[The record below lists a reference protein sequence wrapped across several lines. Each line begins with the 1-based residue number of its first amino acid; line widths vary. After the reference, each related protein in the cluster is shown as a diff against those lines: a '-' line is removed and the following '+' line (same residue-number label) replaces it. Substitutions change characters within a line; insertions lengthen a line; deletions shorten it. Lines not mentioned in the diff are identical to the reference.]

1 MAEYLPVGSVVLLEG
16 GKKKTI
22 IMGILQMDAEN
33 PERVYDYLGVP
44 YPEGYL
50 GQGSSYLFDHS
61 DIAQLVYCGY
71 NDAERQG
78 FMQSIDA
85 LCQSVK
91 AAINEKDG
99 EGTIPLPNNRHFV
112 SISLHFF
119 CISFL
124 FYFPFYSLCF

>member
-22 IMGILQMDAEN
+22 IMGILQMDAET

-91 AAINEKDG
+91 TAINEKDG
-99 EGTIPLPNNRHFV
+99 KGSIPLPKDMDLSKLNLEDVPAEDQNPQV
-112 SISLHFF
+112 E
-119 CISFL
+119 
-124 FYFPFYSLCF
+124 

>member
-22 IMGILQMDAEN
+22 IMGILQMDAET

-91 AAINEKDG
+91 TAINEKDG
-99 EGTIPLPNNRHFV
+99 KGSIPLPKDMDQIGRAHV
-112 SISLHFF
+112 
-119 CISFL
+119 
-124 FYFPFYSLCF
+124 

>member
-22 IMGILQMDAEN
+22 IMGILQMDAET

-50 GQGSSYLFDHS
+50 GQGASYLFDHS

-91 AAINEKDG
+91 TAINEKDG
-99 EGTIPLPNNRHFV
+99 KGSIPLPKDMDLSKLNLEDVPEEDQNPQV
-112 SISLHFF
+112 E
-119 CISFL
+119 
-124 FYFPFYSLCF
+124 

>member
-22 IMGILQMDAEN
+22 IMGILQMDAET

-91 AAINEKDG
+91 TAINEKDG
-99 EGTIPLPNNRHFV
+99 KGSIPLPKDMDLSKLNLEEVPEEDQNPQV
-112 SISLHFF
+112 E
-119 CISFL
+119 
-124 FYFPFYSLCF
+124 

>member
-22 IMGILQMDAEN
+22 IMGILQMDAET

-61 DIAQLVYCGY
+61 DIAQLGFFGY

-91 AAINEKDG
+91 TAINEKDG
-99 EGTIPLPNNRHFV
+99 KGSIPLPKDMDLSKLNLEDVPEEDQNPQV
-112 SISLHFF
+112 E
-119 CISFL
+119 
-124 FYFPFYSLCF
+124 

>member
-22 IMGILQMDAEN
+22 IMGIPQMDAET

-91 AAINEKDG
+91 TAINEKDG
-99 EGTIPLPNNRHFV
+99 KGSIPLPKDMDLSKLNLEDVPEEDQNPQV
-112 SISLHFF
+112 E
-119 CISFL
+119 
-124 FYFPFYSLCF
+124 

>member
-22 IMGILQMDAEN
+22 IMGILQMDAET

-91 AAINEKDG
+91 TAINEKDG
-99 EGTIPLPNNRHFV
+99 KGSIPLPKDMDLSKLN
-112 SISLHFF
+112 LGD
-119 CISFL
+119 L
-124 FYFPFYSLCF
+124 PEPDEDQGPQEG

>member
-91 AAINEKDG
+91 TAINEKDG
-99 EGTIPLPNNRHFV
+99 KGSIPLPKDMDLSKLNLEDVPEEDQNPQV
-112 SISLHFF
+112 E
-119 CISFL
+119 
-124 FYFPFYSLCF
+124 

>member
-22 IMGILQMDAEN
+22 IMGILQMDAET

-50 GQGSSYLFDHS
+50 GQGSSYLFAHS

-71 NDAERQG
+71 NDAARQG

-91 AAINEKDG
+91 TAINEKDG
-99 EGTIPLPNNRHFV
+99 KGSIPLPKDMDLSKLNLEDVPEEDQNPQV
-112 SISLHFF
+112 E
-119 CISFL
+119 
-124 FYFPFYSLCF
+124 

>member
-1 MAEYLPVGSVVLLEG
+1 MAEYLPVVSVVLLEG

-22 IMGILQMDAEN
+22 IMGILQMDAET

-91 AAINEKDG
+91 TAINEKDG
-99 EGTIPLPNNRHFV
+99 KGSIPLPKDMDLSKLNLEDVPEEDQNPQV
-112 SISLHFF
+112 E
-119 CISFL
+119 
-124 FYFPFYSLCF
+124 

>member
-91 AAINEKDG
+91 AVINEKDD
-99 EGTIPLPNNRHFV
+99 EGSIPLPKDMDLSKLNLEDVPEEDQNPQV
-112 SISLHFF
+112 E
-119 CISFL
+119 
-124 FYFPFYSLCF
+124 

>member
-85 LCQSVK
+85 PCQSVK

-99 EGTIPLPNNRHFV
+99 EGTIPLPKDMDLSKLN
-112 SISLHFF
+112 LGD
-119 CISFL
+119 L
-124 FYFPFYSLCF
+124 PEPDEDQGPQEG

>member
-22 IMGILQMDAEN
+22 IMGILQMDAET

-50 GQGSSYLFDHS
+50 GHGSSYLFDHS

-91 AAINEKDG
+91 TAINEKDG
-99 EGTIPLPNNRHFV
+99 KGSIPLPKDMDLSKLNLEDVPEEDQNPQV
-112 SISLHFF
+112 E
-119 CISFL
+119 
-124 FYFPFYSLCF
+124 

>member
-22 IMGILQMDAEN
+22 IMGILQMDAET

-91 AAINEKDG
+91 TAINEKDG
-99 EGTIPLPNNRHFV
+99 KGSIPLPKDMDLSKLNLEDVPEEDQNPQV
-112 SISLHFF
+112 E
-119 CISFL
+119 
-124 FYFPFYSLCF
+124 

>member
-22 IMGILQMDAEN
+22 IMGILQMDAET

-91 AAINEKDG
+91 TAINEKDG
-99 EGTIPLPNNRHFV
+99 KGSIPLPKDMDLSKLNREDV
-112 SISLHFF
+112 
-119 CISFL
+119 
-124 FYFPFYSLCF
+124 PEEDQNPQVE

>member
-22 IMGILQMDAEN
+22 IMGILQMDAKN
-33 PERVYDYLGVP
+33 PERVYDYVGVP

-50 GQGSSYLFDHS
+50 GQGSSYLFDHDS
-61 DIAQLVYCGY
+61 IAQVVYYGY
-71 NDAERQG
+71 NDAERQK
-78 FMQSIDA
+78 FVQSIND

-99 EGTIPLPNNRHFV
+99 EGGIPLPKDMDLSKLN
-112 SISLHFF
+112 LGD
-119 CISFL
+119 L
-124 FYFPFYSLCF
+124 PEPDEDQGPQEG